1 MINQGLAIMAVG
13 MLVVF
18 VFLAIM
24 VIVMRLMSAAALRF
38 FPETIKPASAA
49 QNSELELAIAIAAAH
64 MGRK

>member
-18 VFLAIM
+18 AFLAAM
-24 VIVMRLMSAAALRF
+24 VVVMRLMSVTVLKF
-38 FPETIKPASAA
+38 FPEAIKPASAV

-64 MGRK
+64 MGGK